1 MFVQAQRKVKI
12 GGAINLSAQA
22 DLNQH
27 FPGEF
32 CRTLDSSG
40 MGGGGWGWGGALKK
54 NSGLNNLRNDVNN

>member
-1 MFVQAQRKVKI
+1 MFVRAQRKVKI

-22 DLNQH
+22 DLNHH

-40 MGGGGWGWGGALKK
+40 MGGGRGAGGIKK
-54 NSGLNNLRNDVNN
+54 EFWAKQFKK